1 MARDTTTQKNKNRR
15 MRQDALREQLSKQK
29 HVEHVIEIVNELNDV
44 KQELD
49 QLMVQ
54 RKKIVL
60 DTKLKLINKY
70 LPELKSVE
78 VVDEEGNDALPKSI
92 TINVVSPDTNS

>member
-54 RKKIVL
+54 RK
-60 DTKLKLINKY
+60 
-70 LPELKSVE
+70 SVE